1 MRIKG
6 ECACMVNF
14 THLAY
19 ITLEGRG
26 GGKEWTYHG
35 KNLRAHPHTLTL
47 FYPSFF
53 FGGGGMYMHTCT

>member
-14 THLAY
+14 TLLAY

-26 GGKEWTYHG
+26 GGEEWTYHG
-35 KNLRAHPHTLTL
+35 QNLRAHPH
-47 FYPSFF
+47 F
-53 FGGGGMYMHTCT
+53 